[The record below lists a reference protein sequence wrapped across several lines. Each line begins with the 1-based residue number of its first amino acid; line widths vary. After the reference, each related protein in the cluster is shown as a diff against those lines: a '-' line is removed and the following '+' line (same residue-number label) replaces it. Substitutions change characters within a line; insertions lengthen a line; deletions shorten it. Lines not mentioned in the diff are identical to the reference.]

1 MSDSGRPAKA
11 FVLAAKRCVPAGRRI
26 NFFGRLGMVS
36 APAAAHSNH
45 NAGDPQLLQI
55 TPEAHIMT
63 SAYSYQETLQTSE
76 KSNWRVE
83 DLIGGDK
90 RLDFT
95 RPFLPESLARLDS
108 MNFLSS
114 EEKILLNQIRG
125 YGYLYTF
132 GLVEEFILPFVLD
145 HVRTQLNVDDY
156 RTRAILHFAGEEA
169 KHIQLFKA
177 FAAEFKQGFVT
188 YCETIPPEEIGRA
201 VLSHHPLGVALV
213 ILQIEWMTQMHYL
226 DSVRDDTV
234 LDSQFKSLLRHH
246 WMEEAQHTKL
256 DTLMVQAL
264 SDNCSPAEIERG
276 FADYAAIGAI
286 VDGGL
291 QQQVQF
297 DLQSFQRASGRL
309 LCPAEQQ
316 QFRSI
321 QLQALRWTF
330 LGSGMTHPNFLATV
344 DDLDPAARTRIE
356 TMAST
361 FS

>member
-1 MSDSGRPAKA
+1 
-11 FVLAAKRCVPAGRRI
+11 
-26 NFFGRLGMVS
+26 
-36 APAAAHSNH
+36 
-45 NAGDPQLLQI
+45 
-55 TPEAHIMT
+55 MT
-63 SAYSYQETLQTSE
+63 SAYSYQETLQISE

-108 MNFLSS
+108 LDFLTS
-114 EEKILLNQIRG
+114 EEKVLLNQIRG

-145 HVRTQLNVDDY
+145 HVRAQLNVDDY
-156 RTRAILHFAGEEA
+156 RTRALLHFAGEEA

-188 YCETIPPEEIGRA
+188 YCETIGPPEAIGRA
-201 VLSHHPLGVALV
+201 VLSHSPLGVALV

-264 SDNCSPAEIERG
+264 SASSSPDEIKKG
-276 FADYAAIGAI
+276 FDDYAAIGALI
-286 VDGGL
+286 DGGM
-291 QQQVQF
+291 QQQVEF
-297 DLQSFQRASGRL
+297 DLESFQRAAGRAL
-309 LCPAEQQ
+309 SQAEQER
-316 QFRSI
+316 FRSI

-330 LGSGMTHPNFLATV
+330 LGSGMKHPNFLATV
-344 DDLDPAARTRIE
+344 GELDPAARTRIE
-356 TMAST
+356 TMAPA

>member
-1 MSDSGRPAKA
+1 
-11 FVLAAKRCVPAGRRI
+11 
-26 NFFGRLGMVS
+26 
-36 APAAAHSNH
+36 
-45 NAGDPQLLQI
+45 
-55 TPEAHIMT
+55 MT
-63 SAYSYQETLQTSE
+63 SAYSYQETLQLSE

-108 MNFLSS
+108 MDFLTS
-114 EEKILLNQIRG
+114 EEKVLLSQIRG

-145 HVRTQLNVDDY
+145 HARPQLNVDDY
-156 RTRAILHFAGEEA
+156 RTRALLRFAGEEA

-188 YCETIPPEEIGRA
+188 DCETIGPPEEIGRA

-264 SDNCSPAEIERG
+264 SDSNSAADIEKG
-276 FADYAAIGAI
+276 INDYAAIGAI
-286 VDGGL
+286 IDGGL
-291 QQQVQF
+291 QQQVEF
-297 DLQSFQRASGRL
+297 DLQSFQRAAGREL
-309 LCPAEQQ
+309 NSAEQA

-321 QLQALRWTF
+321 QLQALRWTY
-330 LGSGMTHPNFLATV
+330 LGSGMTHPNFLETV
-344 DDLDPAARTRIE
+344 GELDPAARTRIE
-356 TMAST
+356 KMAPA